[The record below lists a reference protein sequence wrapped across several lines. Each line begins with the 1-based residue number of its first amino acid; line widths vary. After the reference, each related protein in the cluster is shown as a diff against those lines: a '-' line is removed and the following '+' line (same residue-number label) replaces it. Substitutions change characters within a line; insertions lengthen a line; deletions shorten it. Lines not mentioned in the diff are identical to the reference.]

1 MLIFPSVY
9 LNNSHLLFKY
19 FYSHPI
25 CFRCI
30 QLLFAVTVDF
40 ARGDLISVN
49 LIFIYKL
56 FLCFAWLEIFSQ
68 KTSPAKYNLISLVST
83 HSPRDF
89 FRLSVRGS
97 AVMELFSFPILVSS
111 HLSHKSSIQLYLC
124 YPIPTYQPTSGSG
137 KDRDF
142 LGYWQMARPQC
153 LQQHWALYH
162 RLKE

>member
-1 MLIFPSVY
+1 MHPIIICCNCRLCPRGSY
-9 LNNSHLLFKY
+9 LSQSHLHLQTFPM
-19 FYSHPI
+19 F
-25 CFRCI
+25 C
-30 QLLFAVTVDF
+30 
-40 ARGDLISVN
+40 LIRN
-49 LIFIYKL
+49 
-56 FLCFAWLEIFSQ
+56 FLS

-97 AVMELFSFPILVSS
+97 AVMEVFSFPILVSS
-111 HLSHKSSIQLYLC
+111 HLSRKSSIQLYLC

-153 LQQHWALYH
+153 LQQH
-162 RLKE
+162 